1 MKELI
6 KKYKILILGI
16 IIILLCG
23 IFALSKINNS
33 NSLKNNNIISNP
45 IEDKEKINNIK
56 FKNKFVSETEEN
68 SYIGFI
74 SKNEIILSLN
84 GESVRYRIS
93 DFELQ
98 EDGTYLART
107 IDDNNNGVIGGPTFI
122 YIEKGLKTNYNE
134 KIYDKDI
141 IAFGQATINIFVK
154 E

>member
-56 FKNKFVSETEEN
+56 FKNKLST
-68 SYIGFI
+68 SY
-74 SKNEIILSLN
+74 NL
-84 GESVRYRIS
+84 
-93 DFELQ
+93 
-98 EDGTYLART
+98 
-107 IDDNNNGVIGGPTFI
+107 
-122 YIEKGLKTNYNE
+122 
-134 KIYDKDI
+134 
-141 IAFGQATINIFVK
+141 
-154 E
+154 

>member
-33 NSLKNNNIISNP
+33 NSLKNNNMISNP

-93 DFELQ
+93 DF
-98 EDGTYLART
+98 
-107 IDDNNNGVIGGPTFI
+107 
-122 YIEKGLKTNYNE
+122 
-134 KIYDKDI
+134 
-141 IAFGQATINIFVK
+141 
-154 E
+154 